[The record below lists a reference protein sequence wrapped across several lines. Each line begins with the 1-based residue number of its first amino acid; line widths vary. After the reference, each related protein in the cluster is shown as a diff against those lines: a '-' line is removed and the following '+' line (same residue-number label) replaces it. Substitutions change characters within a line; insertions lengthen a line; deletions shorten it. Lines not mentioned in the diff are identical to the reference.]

1 MNRRINAI
9 LAIALL
15 SPTLSWAACDVKSGP
30 KTTALVE
37 LYTSEG
43 CSSCPPADKRLSQF
57 LSRDLSLEQV
67 VPISLHVDYW
77 DDLGW
82 KEPFAQPQFSERQSW
97 LVHTNGHKTSFTPH
111 FFVSGTEVRD
121 WRGDLANAIERVT
134 AGPARA
140 NITVHAES
148 AGSGVVSVAASATA
162 PSSGDPLALFVAL
175 TEDKLTSSVSA
186 GENRGVTL
194 AHDHVV
200 RKWIGPVAL
209 NAGQIDFKQAVTT
222 VSGWNPAR
230 LGVAGFVQNLR
241 TGRGAASGRCIA
253 MPALMKMYG
262 GVRSRLR
269 RRYRFGRS

>member
-1 MNRRINAI
+1 MNRQINVI

-57 LSRDLSLEQV
+57 PSQAYSLEQV

-82 KEPFAQPQFSERQSW
+82 KEPFAQPQFSERQNW
-97 LVHTNGHKTSFTPH
+97 LVHLNGHKTAFTPH
-111 FFVSGTEVRD
+111 FFVSGAEVRD
-121 WRGDLANAIERVT
+121 WRGELGDRLKRIT
-134 AGPARA
+134 AEPARA
-140 NITVHAES
+140 SISVHAE
-148 AGSGVVSVAASATA
+148 ATDLGAISVAASATA
-162 PSSGDPLALFVAL
+162 PRSGAPLALFLVL

-194 AHDHVV
+194 SHDHVV
-200 RKWIGPVAL
+200 RKWIGPIAL
-209 NAGQIDFKQAVTT
+209 SADRVEFKQAVAAG
-222 VSGWNPAR
+222 SGWNPAQ

-241 TGRGAASGRCIA
+241 TGQVLQAIGASQC
-253 MPALMKMYG
+253 L
-262 GVRSRLR
+262 RS
-269 RRYRFGRS
+269 